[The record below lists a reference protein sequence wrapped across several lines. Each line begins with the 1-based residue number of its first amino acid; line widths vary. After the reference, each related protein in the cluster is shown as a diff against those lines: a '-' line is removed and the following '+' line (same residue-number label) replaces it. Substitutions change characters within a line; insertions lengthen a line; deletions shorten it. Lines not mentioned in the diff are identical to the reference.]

1 MKGNKHTST
10 GRGKRVDEQLRW
22 SLGVLSSALASKPLF
37 HMAL

>member
-1 MKGNKHTST
+1 MRGTNTQARGEGKG
-10 GRGKRVDEQLRW
+10 VDEQLRW